1 MTLEILSFLPLVDL
15 EISDFTKELLSGS
28 NQMNRLPHYVET
40 SCNNA
45 QSRGFKC
52 SSFLYNAQKEI
63 LVLLTALIVFVA
75 ALILKNSR
83 HGQTC
88 LGVVAKVAWMF
99 STEVSV
105 KAFYLF
111 SHFNYNSVADVFDV
125 ITAAVSVVLCLGLL
139 GGILKYPALF
149 SNIGCSSSKTCRWH
163 VVLFTV
169 HRLSFSSLIALFD
182 APLVQ
187 IVLISSVT
195 LAVSAMQLLVFH
207 IAVRPYESKTA
218 QLNEILML
226 SWTSFI
232 MITLIT
238 NQTEVSAAATTDQL
252 VHISLIGIAATSVLI
267 MQLGVLLQV
276 LSIYRSSGAEVADL

>member
-15 EISDFTKELLSGS
+15 ALSDFTKELLSGS

-63 LVLLTALIVFVA
+63 LVLLTALVVFVV
-75 ALILKNSR
+75 ALILKNSPY
-83 HGQTC
+83 GQTC

-111 SHFNYNSVADVFDV
+111 SHFKYASVGDVFDV

-149 SNIGCSSSKTCRWH
+149 SNLGCSSSKTCRWH

-218 QLNEILML
+218 QLNKILML
-226 SWTSFI
+226 SWSSFI
-232 MITLIT
+232 MVTLIT

-252 VHISLIGIAATSVLI
+252 VHVSLIGIAATSVFI

-276 LSIYRSSGAEVADL
+276 LSIYRSSGAEVSDL